1 MYASKFPTE
10 RSPVAKCVMIAEAN
24 TDAPKS
30 FCDAPDGTGYR
41 DMARS
46 ESSARELGRPV
57 PAQAGGQESDG
68 TVVAAKRVMTVER
81 RVPACMAFR
90 TEAAERGWPARLTT
104 RQGNKSCTQEMGCD
118 WCIAPRSS
126 WKKLTAKADMDVRV
140 CIREITENHVRVEV
154 RLREEMRGRWIS
166 RGRRAAC
173 RTGRTRGIRI

>member
-30 FCDAPDGTGYR
+30 FCDAPDGTGHR

-68 TVVAAKRVMTVER
+68 AVVAVKRVMTVER
-81 RVPACMAFR
+81 RVPALR
-90 TEAAERGWPARLTT
+90 
-104 RQGNKSCTQEMGCD
+104 
-118 WCIAPRSS
+118 APQ
-126 WKKLTAKADMDVRV
+126 T
-140 CIREITENHVRVEV
+140 
-154 RLREEMRGRWIS
+154 
-166 RGRRAAC
+166 GRRVPI
-173 RTGRTRGIRI
+173 RFGRSA